1 MRQGFFLVEMLPTAK
16 TIRNKM
22 RRAGGGP
29 GCAAAPGE
37 SSHDHGCGW
46 RDPDSSAK
54 VHPAAAAGAGLAK
67 ASPS

>member
-1 MRQGFFLVEMLPTAK
+1 MRQGFFLVQMLPTAK
-16 TIRNKM
+16 TIRSKT

-37 SSHDHGCGW
+37 SSLDHGCGW
-46 RDPDSSAK
+46 RAPDSSAK